1 MLYWPI
7 PEMKWSERTYHMKKT
22 PLEFPGM
29 PGILENFA
37 PCNFTKLFTTQHP
50 WKFQGQKK
58 S

>member
-37 PCNFTKLFTTQHP
+37 P
-50 WKFQGQKK
+50 
-58 S
+58 